1 MHSNRMGASLEIKTN
16 LPGGEHKVVHVP
28 VDESQNRVHVH
39 LSRIETMIKHVLV
52 EAEILRKSDD
62 HQQPPSEVVNCVVE
76 PTAAEGGGERWSPS
90 ASGGDHSSD
99 DCRRTGGLALHRCR
113 QSGRA

>member
-1 MHSNRMGASLEIKTN
+1 MLSNRMGASLEIKTN

-76 PTAAEGGGERWSPS
+76 PTAAEGGTVTAPVQARARTPYSELQANSCA
-90 ASGGDHSSD
+90 ASTS
-99 DCRRTGGLALHRCR
+99 
-113 QSGRA
+113 